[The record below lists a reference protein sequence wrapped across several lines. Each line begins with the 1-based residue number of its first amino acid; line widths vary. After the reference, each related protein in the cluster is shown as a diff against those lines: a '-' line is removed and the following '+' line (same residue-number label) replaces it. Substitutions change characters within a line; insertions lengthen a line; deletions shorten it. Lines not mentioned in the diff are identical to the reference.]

1 MVHCAGV
8 IHAYREWLL
17 LGYLIVLLRLVF
29 LWFIFLVIY
38 FSVAGVLEE
47 RLRDCRRTTRGSVG
61 NRGVMGIHTVIKGFR
76 CGSP

>member
-1 MVHCAGV
+1 MRIESGFP
-8 IHAYREWLL
+8 
-17 LGYLIVLLRLVF
+17 LVTKLFCRVWFFF
-29 LWFIFLVIY
+29 LFIFLVIY

-61 NRGVMGIHTVIKGFR
+61 NRSVMGIHTVIKVSR